1 MTVSKKKETRIMK
14 VTMYAEEFE
23 KYDKGITHSDSG
35 LRNENGRLSALP
47 DIEPVIDE
55 DLPYREVVRTE
66 TVYVETESVDNS
78 LGAKIGHA
86 VADIVVDV
94 LSDPE
99 IQEGLANL
107 GKAFW
112 YYKVKPRINNAIQ
125 WMKSDKKFETK
136 ASRLVAS
143 SKPSA
148 GTSYEI
154 DVVDQVQGKITVSG
168 EEAAKLVEAVRE
180 EAKRLSAMIYL
191 LSNIAVKDEKT
202 HEEYVLE
209 QAYIKQLVSNEARN
223 TMEMLVA
230 NRQLLDEGTA
240 ICFSDFLN
248 GYVRH
253 GEQRIAISV
262 SSCGDVKNI

>member
-1 MTVSKKKETRIMK
+1 MEGSKKETRIMR
-14 VTMYAEEFE
+14 VTVDADEFE

-47 DIEPVIDE
+47 DIAPVTAA
-55 DLPYREVVRTE
+55 DLPHREVIRTK
-66 TVYVETESVDNS
+66 TVYVGNESTNNS
-78 LGAKIGHA
+78 FGTKFGQAI
-86 VADIVVDV
+86 ADVVVDV

-112 YYKVKPRINNAIQ
+112 YHKVKPRISNAIQ

-136 ASRLVAS
+136 ASRLIES
-143 SKPSA
+143 SKLNSE
-148 GTSYEI
+148 TSYEVEI
-154 DVVDQVQGKITVSG
+154 VDQVQGKITVSG
-168 EEAAKLVEAVRE
+168 EEAAKLVSVVCE

-191 LSNIAVKDEKT
+191 LSNITVKDDKAQ
-202 HEEYVLE
+202 EEYMIE
-209 QAYIKQLVSNEARN
+209 QAYIKQLMSDESRN
-223 TMEMLVA
+223 TMEMLIA

-253 GEQRIAISV
+253 GEQRIPILISSGGNV
-262 SSCGDVKNI
+262 DNN

>member
-1 MTVSKKKETRIMK
+1 MANSKKKETRIMR
-14 VTMYAEEFE
+14 VTMDADEFE

-47 DIEPVIDE
+47 DIAPVTND
-55 DLPYREVVRTE
+55 DLPYQEVIKTE
-66 TVYVETESVDNS
+66 TVYVENKSTNNS
-78 LGAKIGHA
+78 FGAKLGHA
-86 VADIVVDV
+86 IADVVVDV
-94 LSDPE
+94 FSDPE

-125 WMKSDKKFETK
+125 WMKNDEKFETK

-148 GTSYEI
+148 ETSYEVE
-154 DVVDQVQGKITVSG
+154 VVDQVRGKIIVSG
-168 EEAAKLVEAVRE
+168 EEATKLVRAVRE

-191 LSNIAVKDEKT
+191 LSNITVKDDKT
-202 HEEYVLE
+202 QEEYMIE
-209 QAYIKQLVSNEARN
+209 QAYIKQLVSDESRN
-223 TMEMLVA
+223 TMETLIA

-253 GEQRIAISV
+253 GEQRIAISI
-262 SSCGDVKNI
+262 SPCGNVDNN